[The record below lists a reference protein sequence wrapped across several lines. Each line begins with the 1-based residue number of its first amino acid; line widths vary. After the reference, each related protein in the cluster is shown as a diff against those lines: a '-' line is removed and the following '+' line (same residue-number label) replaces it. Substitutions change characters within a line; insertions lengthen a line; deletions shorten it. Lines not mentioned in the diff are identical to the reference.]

1 MRQIGV
7 EQRRVTRDASGNR
20 EDLALPASIGISS
33 DGYWCYSFNGLSA
46 SGNREDLALPAS
58 IGISS
63 NGYWCYS
70 FNGLST

>member
-7 EQRRVTRDASGNR
+7 EQRRVTLRDVSQR
-20 EDLALPASIGISS
+20 RV
-33 DGYWCYSFNGLSA
+33 
-46 SGNREDLALPAS
+46 REDLALPAS